1 MTAPRVL
8 PVERSGDVLVA
19 RMSRPDA
26 LNALDE
32 PLVEALLKVLSDLPE
47 EVGAVVLTGAGDR
60 AFCAGA
66 DLRRMTE
73 LEGEPLDR
81 FLDST
86 ARLFRTLAELPV
98 ATIAAVNGHAHG
110 AGAEIA
116 CACDLRVGAPEATFR
131 FPGVRYG
138 LPVGAWHLAGL
149 VGLGKAKELLLT
161 AELVAAE
168 EALRIGLLQ
177 RLVPRERLVAEAV
190 ALGETIA
197 AHPHDAVAAIKALL
211 GDAFGGSAGE
221 RMEREHAVRRQ
232 APLRG
237 RARRL
242 MGGALE
248 GKRAKD

>member
-1 MTAPRVL
+1 MAPPVL
-8 PVERSGDVLVA
+8 PVQRSGAVLVA

-26 LNALDE
+26 LNSLDE
-32 PLVEALLKVLSDLPE
+32 PLVEALLQVLDDLPDD
-47 EVGAVVLTGAGDR
+47 VGAFVLTGAGDR
-60 AFCAGA
+60 AFSAGA
-66 DLRRMTE
+66 DLRLMTE
-73 LEGEPLDR
+73 LEEEPLDS
-81 FLDST
+81 FLAST
-86 ARLFRTLAELPV
+86 TRLFRTLAELPV

-161 AELVAAE
+161 AEPVAAE

-177 RLVPRERLVAEAV
+177 RLVPRERLLAEAM
-190 ALGETIA
+190 ALGERIA
-197 AHPHDAVAAIKALL
+197 AHPRDAVAAVKALL
-211 GDAFGGSAGE
+211 GDAFSGSIRE
-221 RMEREHAVRRQ
+221 RMEREHAARHQ

-237 RARRL
+237 RARKL
-242 MGGALE
+242 MGGVLE
-248 GKRAKD
+248 GKPAQD